1 VLHDIIPLFN
11 RQGFYEFVYNYRN
24 ILRFLFSKWSAVT
37 TSDKNKTN

>member
-1 VLHDIIPLFN
+1 MILFHYLI
-11 RQGFYEFVYNYRN
+11 GKVSEFVYNYRN